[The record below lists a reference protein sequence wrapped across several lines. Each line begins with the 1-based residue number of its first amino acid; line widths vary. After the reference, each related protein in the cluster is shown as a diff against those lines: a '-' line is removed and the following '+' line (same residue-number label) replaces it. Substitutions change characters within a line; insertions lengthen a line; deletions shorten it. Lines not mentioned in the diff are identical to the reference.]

1 MPASKRSLSDAAQ
14 DDIAPKRR
22 GKATEVISD
31 DPRDPTSQ
39 NAVDVNSIV
48 KLLQECS
55 QKQKSYIVS
64 LGKTLVSWEHRYK
77 RIQLHMEYQLRI
89 GEKGVGVNNSIEQ
102 QIEWYEKEI
111 GYQNSKEGMLKIIVE
126 EMAEQENTL
135 EKIVKDV
142 VQYKGYKLQN
152 PKEIGKRKSNLHGS
166 LSKQFTDAFKLVPLT
181 SRDDSEMESLPKL
194 EKEDLSEIEWPEMN
208 LDWTKYSMHWNRNFD
223 EAAECRKLNEQIS
236 ILEKKLEKA
245 VSDYSFIQTKKC
257 CIESH
262 DKSQNCPIHN
272 NNIRE
277 TERMVLSKKL
287 EQLIMKNFV
296 KKASIEYLEAK
307 EKFLEASKQ
316 KREDLLKS
324 IQDKINMGSLK
335 CAVCCEALTNGEK
348 SLRCPQQFGS
358 CGHTVCATCMVHL
371 KATVFPYQWTCH
383 ECQAPSDKIVTNWA
397 LMKLIKEIRGQP
409 QREVVRVHE
418 AVPIV
423 PDGWRLEQR
432 HHVEPVNQDL
442 QALVD
447 NVRERIRNIIERNE
461 IILRHLQE
469 PDRIFVLPGPVALGA
484 LAVAAPPPVI
494 APQPVPVL
502 AARVVEDNDGEP
514 GVLLEVAPEAVVA
527 PAPHVLVAPRREQ
540 LGVEPAVRLE
550 QIDDQHVL
558 RPEQI
563 DENGDE
569 IEYIVLD

>member
-1 MPASKRSLSDAAQ
+1 MPAPKRSLSDTAR
-14 DDIAPKRR
+14 DDIALKRR
-22 GKATEVISD
+22 GRATEVIND
-31 DPRDPTSQ
+31 DPRDSTSQ
-39 NAVDVNSIV
+39 VAVDDNSIV

-64 LGKTLVSWEHRYK
+64 LDKTLVSWEHRYK
-77 RIQLHMEYQLRI
+77 RLQLHMEYQLRI
-89 GEKGVGVNNSIEQ
+89 GENRDGVNNSIEQ

-142 VQYKGYKLQN
+142 VQYKDYKLQN
-152 PKEIGKRKSNLHGS
+152 PKEIGERKSNLHGS

-194 EKEDLSEIEWPEMN
+194 EKEDLNEIEWPEMN
-208 LDWTKYSMHWNRNFD
+208 LDWTKYSIYWNREFY

-245 VSDYSFIQTKKC
+245 VSDYCSIQTKKC

-262 DKSQNCPIHN
+262 DKNHNCHIHN

-277 TERMVLSKKL
+277 TERTVLS
-287 EQLIMKNFV
+287 
-296 KKASIEYLEAK
+296 
-307 EKFLEASKQ
+307 
-316 KREDLLKS
+316 
-324 IQDKINMGSLK
+324 
-335 CAVCCEALTNGEK
+335 
-348 SLRCPQQFGS
+348 S
-358 CGHTVCATCMVHL
+358 CGHTVCATCMEHL

-397 LMKLIKEIRGQP
+397 LMKLIKEIPGQP

-423 PDGWRLEQR
+423 PAGWRLEQR

-447 NVRERIRNIIERNE
+447 NVGERIRNIIERNE
-461 IILRHLQE
+461 IILRRLQE
-469 PDRIFVLPGPVALGA
+469 PNRIFEHPGPVALGA
-484 LAVAAPPPVI
+484 LAVAAPAAAPPPLI
-494 APQPVPVL
+494 PLQPAPVL
-502 AARVVEDNDGEP
+502 AAQVVEDNDDEP
-514 GVLLEVAPEAVVA
+514 GVILEVAPEAVVA

-540 LGVEPAVRLE
+540 MDVEPAVRPE
-550 QIDDQHVL
+550 QIDDQHVV

-563 DENGDE
+563 EENGDV